1 MRDTL
6 DAAAPGEKRKLLSQL
21 EEAIETGNT
30 DLTLWQCL
38 LFMANHSRLHGVR
51 TVYKNIYGLFLWG
64 YPLKASLVNGLNP
77 SRPSCVSRSPPS
89 NIFVKTTRRAA

>member
-64 YPLKASLVNGLNP
+64 YPLKTSLVNGPEPIP
-77 SRPSCVSRSPPS
+77 SILRFTEST
-89 NIFVKTTRRAA
+89 VKHLRENDTEAA